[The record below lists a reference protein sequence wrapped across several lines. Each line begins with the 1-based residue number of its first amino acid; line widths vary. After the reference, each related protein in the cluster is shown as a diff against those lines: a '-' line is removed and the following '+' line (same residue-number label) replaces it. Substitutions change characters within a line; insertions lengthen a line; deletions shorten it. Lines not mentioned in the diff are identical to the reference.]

1 MSKIMEME
9 SGLIRLEKRVLERV
23 KEIAFMRP
31 GGQKMPEKPAA

>member
-9 SGLIRLEKRVLERV
+9 SGLISLEKRV